1 MKGIVAALRKA
12 GAPAI
17 GLWILALVVGPILSL
32 VYARTIDDVIFSE
45 HRDFGVFWT
54 ASTLLWRGEVLQLFD
69 PAAFKAALAQV
80 MGPDFPYLSFPYPP
94 HSLFILAPLSLM
106 PYLPSLAVW
115 LAFTFGAMALAVWR
129 FLGQR
134 LSQRWVML
142 VGLLLCPAS
151 AVNMAGGQNGFLSA
165 ALLGAGLLCLERRP
179 VLAGLCIGFLSY
191 KPQLGLLL
199 PLLLIAGGYWRAFIT
214 ASVTVAVLMLLSALA
229 FGPEAWLLY
238 LTKSGP
244 YQAEIAQ
251 HWTGRF
257 QFMSPTYFMAGR
269 LLGLPLPLAWTLQIT
284 ASILAAAGAIW
295 AVRQPIPHALKAAI
309 AMVAVFLV
317 SPYALT
323 YDLTI
328 VSAAILL
335 AFSVFSPRWWEYA
348 ACLIVWLLPAFTL
361 PADMPIGPLLISILF
376 LVLLRRVFLQR
387 SAAQVPG

>member
-1 MKGIVAALRKA
+1 MKSVAAALRQA
-12 GAPAI
+12 GASKI
-17 GLWILALVVGPILSL
+17 SLWVLILGIGPILSL

-54 ASTLLWRGEVLQLFD
+54 ASTLLWRGEVLQLFE

-80 MGPDFPYLSFPYPP
+80 MGTDFPYLPFPYPP
-94 HSLFILAPLSLM
+94 HSLLILWPLSLF
-106 PYLPSLAVW
+106 PYLSSLALW
-115 LAFTFGAMALAVWR
+115 LALTFGAMALALR
-129 FLGQR
+129 NGFE
-134 LSQRWVML
+134 QRWVML
-142 VGLLLCPAS
+142 LGLLLCPAS

-165 ALLGAGLLCLERRP
+165 ALLGAGLLCLQRRQI
-179 VLAGLCIGFLSY
+179 LAGLCIGVLSY

-199 PLLLIAGGYWRAFIT
+199 PLLLIAGGYWRAFLT
-214 ASVTVAVLMLLSALA
+214 ASGTVITLVLLSALI
-229 FGPEAWLLY
+229 FGVDSWFLY

-257 QFMSPTYFMAGR
+257 QFMSPTYFMSGR
-269 LLGLPLPLAWTLQIT
+269 LLTLPLPVAWAIQIT
-284 ASILAAAGAIW
+284 ASILASAGALW
-295 AVRQPIPHALKAAI
+295 AFRQPVPHALKAAI

-335 AFSVFSPRWWEYA
+335 AFSVFAPKWWEYA
-348 ACLIVWLLPAFTL
+348 AFLVVWLLPAFTL

-376 LVLLRRVFLQR
+376 LVLLRRVFLMR
-387 SAAQVPG
+387 SAPMVTS

>member
-1 MKGIVAALRKA
+1 MRGVTATFWKA
-12 GAPAI
+12 HAQSI
-17 GLWILALVVGPILSL
+17 WLWILILGIGPILSL
-32 VYARTIDDVIFSE
+32 IYARSIDDVIFSE

-69 PAAFKAALAQV
+69 PAAFKAALTQV
-80 MGPDFPYLSFPYPP
+80 MGPDFPYLPFPYPP
-94 HSLFILAPLSLM
+94 HSLFVLGPLSLL
-106 PYLPSLAVW
+106 PYLLSLSLW
-115 LAFTFGAMALAVWR
+115 LALTFGAMALALW
-129 FLGQR
+129 QR
-134 LSQRWVML
+134 LAQRRAMVL
-142 VGLLLCPAS
+142 GLLLCPAS

-165 ALLGAGLLCLERRP
+165 ALLGAGLLCLERRQI
-179 VLAGLCIGFLSY
+179 LAGLCIGFLSY

-199 PLLLIAGGYWRAFIT
+199 PFLLIAGGYWRAFIT
-214 ASVTVAVLMLLSALA
+214 AGATVTVLVLLSALS
-229 FGPEAWLLY
+229 FGPETWLFY

-269 LLGLPLPLAWTLQIT
+269 LLALPLPLAWALQIT
-284 ASILAAAGAIW
+284 ASLLASVGAIW
-295 AVRQPIPHALKAAI
+295 AFRQPASHALKAAI

-335 AFSVFSPRWWEYA
+335 AFSVFSPKWWEYA
-348 ACLIVWLLPAFTL
+348 VFLVVWLLPAFTL
-361 PADMPIGPLLISILF
+361 PADMPIGPLLISMLF
-376 LVLLRRVFLQR
+376 LVLLRRVILMR
-387 SAAQVPG
+387 NTATAAT

>member
-1 MKGIVAALRKA
+1 MKSVAAALRRA
-12 GAPAI
+12 GASRI
-17 GLWILALVVGPILSL
+17 SLWVLILGIGPILSL

-54 ASTLLWRGEVLQLFD
+54 ASTLLWRGEVLQLFE

-80 MGPDFPYLSFPYPP
+80 MGADFPYLPFPYPP
-94 HSLFILAPLSLM
+94 HSLLILWPLSLF
-106 PYLPSLAVW
+106 PYLSSLALW
-115 LAFTFGAMALAVWR
+115 LALTFGAMALALR
-129 FLGQR
+129 NGFE
-134 LSQRWVML
+134 QRWIML
-142 VGLLLCPAS
+142 LGLLLCPAS

-165 ALLGAGLLCLERRP
+165 ALLGAGLLCLERRQI
-179 VLAGLCIGFLSY
+179 LAGLCIGVLSY

-199 PLLLIAGGYWRAFIT
+199 PFLLIAGGYWRAFLAAT
-214 ASVTVAVLMLLSALA
+214 ATVIVLALLSALI
-229 FGPEAWLLY
+229 FGVDSWSLY

-269 LLGLPLPLAWTLQIT
+269 LLNLPLPMAWAIQIT
-284 ASILAAAGAIW
+284 ASVLASVGALW
-295 AVRQPIPHALKAAI
+295 AFRQPVPHALKAAI

-335 AFSVFSPRWWEYA
+335 AFSVFAPKWWEYA
-348 ACLIVWLLPAFTL
+348 AFLVVWLLPAFTL

-376 LVLLRRVFLQR
+376 LVLLRRVFVMR
-387 SAAQVPG
+387 AAPMVAP

>member
-1 MKGIVAALRKA
+1 MKRVIAALRKA

-17 GLWILALVVGPILSL
+17 GLWVLALVIGPILSL
-32 VYARTIDDVIFSE
+32 VYARTIDDVVFSE

-69 PAAFKAALAQV
+69 PAAFKAALVQV

-94 HSLFILAPLSLM
+94 HSLFVLAPLSLL
-106 PYLPSLAVW
+106 PYLPSLALW
-115 LAFTFGAMALAVWR
+115 LTFTFGAMALALWR
-129 FLGQR
+129 GLA
-134 LSQRWVML
+134 QRWVML
-142 VGLLLCPAS
+142 PGLLLCPAS

-165 ALLGAGLLCLERRP
+165 ALLGAGLLCLERRQI
-179 VLAGLCIGFLSY
+179 LAGLCIGFLSY

-199 PLLLIAGGYWRAFIT
+199 PLLLIAGGYWRAFM
-214 ASVTVAVLMLLSALA
+214 AACVTVVVLVLLSALA

-269 LLGLPLPLAWTLQIT
+269 LLGLPLALAWVLQIT

-328 VSAAILL
+328 VSAAILI
-335 AFSVFSPRWWEYA
+335 AMSVFAPTWWEYA

-361 PADMPIGPLLISILF
+361 PSDMPIGPLLISILF
-376 LVLLRRVFLQR
+376 MVLLRRAFLLR
-387 SAAQVPG
+387 TAALVAA